1 MGCSH
6 LTFLFFTLTPWFTRK
21 LHCKGM
27 ATMRKTPGL
36 SILGNT
42 FTFSTHLISSSVLSL
57 MFCSTFNIPVL
68 FYYRYL
74 TLARH
79 LQMTYKME
87 PAGSQG
93 VWSLDDYQF
102 IPFIWG
108 SSQLQMHPKIAPE
121 MFVNEKIAEEN
132 AEEYM
137 FLSCIK
143 FILSVSRY

>member
-1 MGCSH
+1 M
-6 LTFLFFTLTPWFTRK
+6 FLYARY
-21 LHCKGM
+21 M
-27 ATMRKTPGL
+27 A
-36 SILGNT
+36 
-42 FTFSTHLISSSVLSL
+42 
-57 MFCSTFNIPVL
+57 
-68 FYYRYL
+68 
-74 TLARH
+74 LARQ

-121 MFVNEKIAEEN
+121 MFVNEKIVEEN

-143 FILSVSRY
+143 FILSVSR